1 MPPPPPSR
9 AGRVSLLNDS
19 QLYIMLAVVVV
30 LAALAW
36 RQGGQE
42 LALRGLREGVR
53 SLGQFGALIAVS
65 FLAAGLATV
74 LIPRE
79 WIQSQLGDQAG
90 FRAIGLA
97 TLAGV
102 ITPAGPF
109 VSLPIAAAMRASGA
123 GTGAVVAYLT
133 AWALLAVHRLVA
145 WEAPI
150 LGTRFALFRWSVSLA
165 LPLAA
170 GLLARALARFV

>member
-1 MPPPPPSR
+1 MLS
-9 AGRVSLLNDS
+9 DS
-19 QLYIMLAVVVV
+19 QLHIMLALTIA
-30 LAALAW
+30 LAAFAW
-36 RQGGQE
+36 WQGGQE

-53 SLGQFGALIAVS
+53 SLAQFGALIAVS
-65 FLAAGLATV
+65 FFAAGLATV

-90 FRAIGLA
+90 LRAIGLA
-97 TLAGV
+97 TLAGAL
-102 ITPAGPF
+102 TPAGPF
-109 VSLPIAAAMRASGA
+109 VSLPIAAAMRVSGA

-165 LPLAA
+165 LPIAA